1 MSPRRRFE
9 NNFVA
14 LLVLS
19 DLLVC
24 MIALVLAFWLRAHYA
39 AWFLAAL
46 RHPLTTYLRPLPAVL
61 GIWFIVFALSGM
73 YEARRTLNSV
83 SARGADLRAVS
94 LATLMVAA
102 ASFLA
107 HHDYSRAILL
117 EFWVL
122 GVMLTWL
129 ERSWLG
135 GFRQHMLTT
144 GQMHS
149 RTLIVGTGDLGR
161 IVLSRLQ
168 DYRFGLEAVGFVDR
182 ALPSPTEIGGL
193 ESPRSIDGLPVLG
206 TLEALPHLID
216 EHRIDEVLV
225 ADPEVP
231 ASALMRAIGETG
243 AAQVEFLIIAGP
255 LQVLSAATELSGPAD
270 LPVLELGQRT
280 FGPVQQ
286 GAKRLCDVIGALG
299 LLILTAPLLIGIAIA
314 IRRQT
319 GESAFFLQ
327 RRVGLHGREFTMY
340 KFRTMRSDTAAYA
353 PSPDHPDD
361 ARITPVGRW
370 LRRYSLDELPQLLN
384 VLRGQMSIVGPRPE
398 MPFLVK
404 QYEPWQRRR
413 LDALPGMTGLWQILG
428 RKDLPLRDNIEYDF
442 YYIRNQSLLL
452 DLSIF
457 LRTLP
462 IVICGKGAY

>member
-1 MSPRRRFE
+1 MSGSPRRLFE
-9 NNFVA
+9 NNFIA
-14 LLVLS
+14 LLLLC
-19 DLLVC
+19 DLFVC
-24 MIALVLAFWLRAHYA
+24 ALAVVLAFWLRANYA
-39 AWFLAAL
+39 PWFLVPL
-46 RHPLTTYLRPLPAVL
+46 RHPLVHYLRALPAVL
-61 GIWFIVFALSGM
+61 GIWFVVFALSGM
-73 YEARRTLNSV
+73 YEPRRTLNTV

-94 LATLMVAA
+94 LVTLMVAA

-122 GVMLTWL
+122 GVVLTWL
-129 ERSWLG
+129 ERSGLG
-135 GFRQHMLTT
+135 RYRQHVLTT
-144 GQMHS
+144 GTMNS
-149 RTLIVGTGDLGR
+149 RTLIVGTGDLAR

-168 DYRFGLEAVGFVDR
+168 DYRFGLEAVGFMDR
-182 ALPSPTEIGGL
+182 ELS
-193 ESPRSIDGLPVLG
+193 SPRSIDGLPVLG
-206 TLEALPHLID
+206 CLDDLPTLLYEQ
-216 EHRIDEVLV
+216 RIDEVLV

-231 ASALMRAIGETG
+231 ATALMRAIGESEGT
-243 AAQVEFLIIAGP
+243 QVEFLIIAGP

-270 LPVLELGQRT
+270 LPVLELRQRA
-280 FGPVQQ
+280 FGPLQKT
-286 GAKRLCDVIGALG
+286 AKRLCDILGALI
-299 LLILTAPLLIGIAIA
+299 LLVLTGPLMIGIAIT

-319 GESAFFLQ
+319 REPALFRQ
-327 RRVGLHGREFTMY
+327 RRVGLHGDEFTML

-353 PSPDHPDD
+353 PSPDGPDD

-384 VLRGQMSIVGPRPE
+384 VLKGEMSIVGPRPE
-398 MPFLVK
+398 MPFLVE

-413 LDALPGMTGLWQILG
+413 LDALPGLTGLWQILG
-428 RKDLPLRDNIEYDF
+428 RKDLPLRENIEYDF

-462 IVICGKGAY
+462 IVVLGKGAY